1 MQFFLVVLH
10 KWAGPTELLE
20 CMLDGDAA
28 ALSLPIAG
36 YVPSM
41 NGGNGKSTMGDATL
55 MNVLGSTGVTLRS
68 IM

>member
-1 MQFFLVVLH
+1 MQFCLVVRH
-10 KWAGPTELLE
+10 TWAGPTELPE
-20 CMLDGDAA
+20 CMLNGDAA
-28 ALSLPIAG
+28 ALSLTIAG

-55 MNVLGSTGVTLRS
+55 MNVLGSTGVTLSS